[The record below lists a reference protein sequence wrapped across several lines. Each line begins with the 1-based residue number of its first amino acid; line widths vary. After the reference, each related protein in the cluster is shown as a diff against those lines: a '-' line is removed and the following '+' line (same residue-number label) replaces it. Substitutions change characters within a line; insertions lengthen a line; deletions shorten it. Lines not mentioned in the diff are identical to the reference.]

1 VWVKDLDS
9 LFLAQGGVAKIR
21 YDEVGCGTGFGGKG
35 LCGRIE
41 HTVLGSCTHRWYGSS
56 ANACWI
62 VSIAPWTSEGVMG
75 VTLITIL
82 TVVLCCALVLEFDLT
97 CICALSLTLVFK
109 KID

>member
-1 VWVKDLDS
+1 
-9 LFLAQGGVAKIR
+9 
-21 YDEVGCGTGFGGKG
+21 
-35 LCGRIE
+35 
-41 HTVLGSCTHRWYGSS
+41 
-56 ANACWI
+56 
-62 VSIAPWTSEGVMG
+62 MG